1 MPYIIRMRYFLW
13 HVSTFVPIV
22 AKILIAPWGL
32 KVPWLMY
39 LFFTYI
45 LLEHRNFN
53 GYPVATFANLQRQ
66 AECCMILGL
75 FLSYWISPLL
85 ASMPFLLITK
95 AKGIQIDELSFSG
108 MFFLLIRFDLVQILL
123 VVLSIMTILLDTEE
137 VQDNPESWN
146 RGCQRRIMFRAI
158 QVMCITCAYEELYT
172 RIVLLGAFAM
182 LKVAVYLYAPPDHPD
197 RVVNVAGD
205 PVRLL
210 QGKAHRL

>member
-1 MPYIIRMRYFLW
+1 M
-13 HVSTFVPIV
+13 STFVPIV

-75 FLSYWISPLL
+75 FLSYWVNPML
-85 ASMPFLLITK
+85 ASLPFLLITK
-95 AKGIQIDELSFSG
+95 AKSIHVDDLSFSG
-108 MFFLLIRFDLVQILL
+108 MFFLLIRYDLLQIVLIM
-123 VVLSIMTILLDTEE
+123 LSIMSVLLDTEE
-137 VQDNPESWN
+137 VQDNPTSWN
-146 RGCQRRIMFRAI
+146 RGCQRRIIFRAI
-158 QVMCITCAYEELYT
+158 QVLCVTCAYDDLYT
-172 RIVLLGAFAM
+172 RVVLIGAFVV
-182 LKVAVYLYAPPDHPD
+182 LKIAVFIYSPPDHPD
-197 RVVNVAGD
+197 RIVNVAGD
-205 PVRLL
+205 PVKLL

>member
-1 MPYIIRMRYFLW
+1 MRYFLW

>member
-1 MPYIIRMRYFLW
+1 M
-13 HVSTFVPIV
+13 STFVPIV

-75 FLSYWISPLL
+75 FLSYWVNPML
-85 ASMPFLLITK
+85 ASFPFLLITK
-95 AKGIQIDELSFSG
+95 AKSIHVDDLSFSG
-108 MFFLLIRFDLVQILL
+108 MFFLLIRYDLLQIVLIM
-123 VVLSIMTILLDTEE
+123 LSIMSVLLDTEE
-137 VQDNPESWN
+137 VQDNPNSWN
-146 RGCQRRIMFRAI
+146 RGCQRRIIFRAI
-158 QVMCITCAYEELYT
+158 QVLCVTCAYDDLYT
-172 RIVLLGAFAM
+172 RVVLIGAFVV
-182 LKVAVYLYAPPDHPD
+182 LKIAVFIYSPPDHPD
-197 RVVNVAGD
+197 RIVNVAGD
-205 PVRLL
+205 PVKLL

>member
-1 MPYIIRMRYFLW
+1 MRYFLW

-45 LLEHRNFN
+45 LLEHRTFN
-53 GYPVATFANLQRQ
+53 GYPVAIFANLQRQ

-75 FLSYWISPLL
+75 FLSYWVSPLL
-85 ASMPFLLITK
+85 AAVPFLLITK
-95 AKGIQIDELSFSG
+95 AKGIQVDELSFSG
-108 MFFLLIRFDLVQILL
+108 IFFLLIRYDLFQILM
-123 VVLSIMTILLDTEE
+123 VMLSIMTILLDTEV
-137 VQDNPESWN
+137 VQDNPVSWN

-158 QVMCITCAYEELYT
+158 QVLCITCAYEEVYT
-172 RIVLLGAFAM
+172 RIVLLVAFAM
-182 LKVAVYLYAPPDHPD
+182 LKVAVFLYAPPDHPD

-210 QGKAHRL
+210 QGKSHRL

>member
-1 MPYIIRMRYFLW
+1 MRYFLW

-22 AKILIAPWGL
+22 AKILIAPWGV

-75 FLSYWISPLL
+75 FLAYWVSPVI
-85 ASMPFLLITK
+85 ASLPFLLITK
-95 AKGIQIDELSFSG
+95 AKGIHIDELSFSG
-108 MFFLLIRFDLVQILL
+108 MFFLLIRFDLLQI
-123 VVLSIMTILLDTEE
+123 VMVMLSIMSILLDKEQ
-137 VQDNPESWN
+137 VQDNPDSWN
-146 RGCQRRIMFRAI
+146 RGCQRRIMFRAV
-158 QVMCITCAYEELYT
+158 QVLCLTCAYEELYT
-172 RIVLLGAFAM
+172 RCILVGAFGL
-182 LKVAVYLYAPPDHPD
+182 LKFAVYTYAPADRPD

-205 PVRLL
+205 PVKLL
-210 QGKAHRL
+210 QGRSHRL

>member
-1 MPYIIRMRYFLW
+1 MRYFLW

-22 AKILIAPWGL
+22 AKIMIAPWGL

-53 GYPVATFANLQRQ
+53 GYSVGVFANLQRQ
-66 AECCMILGL
+66 AECCMIMGL

-85 ASMPFLLITK
+85 ASIPFLMITK
-95 AKGIQIDELSFSG
+95 AKGIQVDELSFSG
-108 MFFLLIRFDLVQILL
+108 MFFLLIRFDLVQIVL
-123 VVLSIMTILLDTEE
+123 VMLSIMTILLDTE
-137 VQDNPESWN
+137 VAQDNPASWN
-146 RGCQRRIMFRAI
+146 RSCQRRIMFRAV
-158 QVMCITCAYEELYT
+158 QVMCITCAYEDIYT
-172 RIVLLGAFAM
+172 RVVLVGAFSL

-197 RVVNVAGD
+197 RIVSVAGD

-210 QGKAHRL
+210 QGKSHRL

>member
-1 MPYIIRMRYFLW
+1 MHIIRMRYFLW

-53 GYPVATFANLQRQ
+53 GYSVGVFANLQRQ
-66 AECCMILGL
+66 SECCMIMGL
-75 FLSYWISPLL
+75 FLSYWISPML
-85 ASMPFLLITK
+85 ASVPFLLITK
-95 AKGIQIDELSFSG
+95 AKGIQIDELTFSG
-108 MFFLLIRFDLVQILL
+108 MFFLLIRYDLVQIVL
-123 VVLSIMTILLDTEE
+123 VMLSIMTILLDTEE
-137 VQDNPESWN
+137 VQDNPTSWN

-172 RIVLLGAFAM
+172 RIVLVFAFTL
-182 LKVAVYLYAPPDHPD
+182 LKVAVYLYAPPDFPD
-197 RVVNVAGD
+197 RIVNVAGD

-210 QGKAHRL
+210 QGKSHRL

>member
-1 MPYIIRMRYFLW
+1 MRYFLW

-22 AKILIAPWGL
+22 AKIMIAPWGL

-53 GYPVATFANLQRQ
+53 GYPVGVFANLQRQ

-85 ASMPFLLITK
+85 AALPFLMITR
-95 AKGIQIDELSFSG
+95 AKGIQVDELSFSG
-108 MFFLLIRFDLVQILL
+108 MFFLLIRFDVVQIVL
-123 VVLSIMTILLDTEE
+123 VILSIMTILLDTEV
-137 VQDNPESWN
+137 VQDNPTSWN
-146 RGCQRRIMFRAI
+146 RGCQRRIMFRAV

-172 RIVLLGAFAM
+172 RIVLTGAFTL
-182 LKVAVYLYAPPDHPD
+182 LKVAVYLYAPPDCPD
-197 RVVNVAGD
+197 RIVNIAGD

-210 QGKAHRL
+210 QGKRHRL